1 MIGEET
7 LRQVDRQTESGA
19 VYFRG
24 VKSRS
29 ALDNL
34 LRTVQQ
40 HHVQLSVMADMKAS
54 ILITVSS
61 IIATIALSRSGDP
74 TLRPALLTLAL
85 ACLISLI
92 LGMIAVLPTFS
103 KRRGTRNLLFFGH
116 FADMNE
122 DEYMRAI
129 EQIAA
134 SDDLLYE
141 AAVRDIHSLGT
152 YLHRKK
158 YRFLRLAYIALI
170 AGFVLATFVEIY
182 VVLR

>member
-7 LRQVDRQTESGA
+7 LRHVEQMESGA
-19 VYFRG
+19 EYFRG
-24 VKSRS
+24 IKARS

-61 IIATIALSRSGDP
+61 IVATIALSRSGDP
-74 TLRPALLTLAL
+74 TLRPALLTLAV
-85 ACLISLI
+85 ACLIALI
-92 LGMIAVLPTFS
+92 LGMIAVLPTFA

-116 FADMNE
+116 FADMTE
-122 DEYMRAI
+122 DEYMHAI

-158 YRFLRLAYIALI
+158 YKYLRFAYISLI
-170 AGFVLATFVEIY
+170 AGFIIATLVEVFFLI
-182 VVLR
+182 R